1 MCSASQLRVPVK
13 RIWMALIAATAAAG
27 CGGDGGGGDI
37 TDPPPSSFTVGGTV
51 SGLAGVG
58 CVLQNSGGDDFAL
71 SGNGVFTFPTS
82 LAAGSAYSATVFRQ
96 PVGPTQTCTINNG
109 NGTVSDANVTN
120 IEVSCS
126 VDKPVC
132 NSSPEDL
139 GSVSG
144 DLEVHNVSTSGVG
157 EAWARVRITE
167 TSNASVYVSAAVVLE
182 VPPGVDYDLT
192 VFCLS
197 CVGRSAGQSVAG
209 PGEDEQVLVRW
220 EDRPGPDDSAD
231 IRIHVSYSS
240 GSSAENWTLRVRG
253 NQPTQATTCS
263 L

>member
-1 MCSASQLRVPVK
+1 MSSSSERPRRVTTGLV
-13 RIWMALIAATAAAG
+13 WTVLIAAIAAAG
-27 CGGDGGGGDI
+27 CGGGGENI
-37 TDPPPSSFTVGGTV
+37 TDPPSAFTVGGTV
-51 SGLAGVG
+51 AGLAGVG
-58 CVLQNSGGDDFAL
+58 CVLQNGGGDDVAL
-71 SGNGVFTFPTS
+71 SGNGAFTFPTS
-82 LAAGSAYSATVFRQ
+82 LAAGTAYSATVFRQ

-109 NGTVSDANVTN
+109 NGTVSDANVTS

-139 GSVSG
+139 GSVPG
-144 DLEVHNVSTSGVG
+144 DQEVHNVSTSGVG

-167 TSNASVYVSAAVVLE
+167 NSSESKYVSAAVILE

-197 CVGRSAGQSVAG
+197 CIGRSAGESAAG

-240 GSSAENWTLRVRG
+240 GSSADNWTLRVRG
-253 NQPTQATTCS
+253 NQPTPATTCA